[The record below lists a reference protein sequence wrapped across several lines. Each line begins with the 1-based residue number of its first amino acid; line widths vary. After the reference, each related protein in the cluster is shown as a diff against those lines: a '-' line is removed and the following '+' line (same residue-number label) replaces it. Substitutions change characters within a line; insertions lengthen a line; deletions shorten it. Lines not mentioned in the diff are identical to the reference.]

1 MATRRSSRVALSKKE
16 LEKQVNESFSS
27 TDDEEKRDK
36 ELFADVDGS
45 NAGSDVN
52 FNPSGISSSDSED
65 EEDIP
70 DSPKGRYVKVISK
83 QKNNT
88 FLNNLNNVNQQK
100 SHKPDKNDDSTPK

>member
-16 LEKQVNESFSS
+16 IENQVNESFSS

-52 FNPSGISSSDSED
+52 FNPSGINSSDSSMTD

-83 QKNNT
+83 GKNS
-88 FLNNLNNVNQQK
+88 FLNNVNQQK
-100 SHKPDKNDDSTPK
+100 SHKPGKN